1 MIPALLGAIAVVA
14 YLLGCI
20 NATAVMQRI
29 LRRPRAQ
36 YRRLGYGAE
45 GLLRRWR
52 AYGWWGLGITLAVD
66 LIKTAAA
73 VILGGLVLGKFSGVD
88 PAETT
93 ADYVAIG
100 RAFALYCVLLG
111 HCYPAFRRFRGGRGT
126 HLMLLGMLLINST
139 IGFFALILYGLI
151 AWFDRRLPLATLAV
165 AVLAPLGIWVEHGRL
180 GLLVT
185 LASSLVLIWRSRRN
199 ILAVFRREEKKFDLA
214 PDLSDKFTTENF

>member
-29 LRRPRAQ
+29 LRRPRAR

-45 GLLRRWR
+45 GLLRIWR

-126 HLMLLGMLLINST
+126 HLMLLGLLLINST

>member
-1 MIPALLGAIAVVA
+1 MIPALLGAVA

-45 GLLRRWR
+45 GLLRIWR

-126 HLMLLGMLLINST
+126 HLMLLGLLLINST

>member
-45 GLLRRWR
+45 GLLRIWR

-126 HLMLLGMLLINST
+126 HLMLLGLLLINST

-165 AVLAPLGIWVEHGRL
+165 AALAPLGIWVEHGRL

>member
-1 MIPALLGAIAVVA
+1 M
-14 YLLGCI
+14 
-20 NATAVMQRI
+20 
-29 LRRPRAQ
+29 
-36 YRRLGYGAE
+36 
-45 GLLRRWR
+45 
-52 AYGWWGLGITLAVD
+52 
-66 LIKTAAA
+66 
-73 VILGGLVLGKFSGVD
+73 ILGGLVLGKFSGVD

-126 HLMLLGMLLINST
+126 HLMLLGLLLINST

>member
-45 GLLRRWR
+45 GLLRIWR

-126 HLMLLGMLLINST
+126 HLMLLGLLLINST